1 MSDAERLRQ
10 VINGYRVTQ
19 AIRVAATLGIS
30 DLLVDGPLAVAELA
44 DRAGAHP
51 GSLYRLMRALAGI
64 GVYEELAGQR
74 FALAPMGRALCSDA
88 AEPVAGWAAYVGRP
102 AHWQAWSALL
112 HSVQTGENAFESMFG
127 EDVWSY
133 RRSHPD
139 EGAAFDAAMTSGS
152 ASGGRAIAN
161 GYDFGVF
168 GVVADV
174 GGGRGGLLAAILNRH
189 PSVRGILLDQPH
201 VVARAPELLEAAGVA
216 DRCEVRAGSFFDG
229 VPAGADAYLL
239 KHVVHDW
246 DDVQATA
253 ILGVCRRDM
262 PADAV
267 VLLIERIVP
276 GLADDVETR
285 LDAALSD
292 LNMLVGPGG
301 QERTVAEFEALLD
314 GAGLRLDRVVS
325 VARDVS
331 IIEARPR

>member
-1 MSDAERLRQ
+1 MSDAARLRQ

-19 AIRVAATLGIS
+19 AIRVAATLSLS
-30 DLLVDGPLAVAELA
+30 DLLADGPLHVAELA

-51 GSLYRLMRALAGI
+51 GALYRLMRALAGV

-88 AEPVAGWAAYVGRP
+88 AEPVAGWAAFVGRP

-152 ASGGRAIAN
+152 ASGGRAIAH

-174 GGGRGGLLAAILNRH
+174 GGGRGGLLAAILTRH

-201 VVARAPELLEAAGVA
+201 VVSVAPELLDAAGVA
-216 DRCEVRAGSFFDG
+216 ERCEVRAGSFFDA

-253 ILGVCRRDM
+253 ILSVCRRDM
-262 PADAV
+262 PQHAV

-301 QERTVAEFEALLD
+301 QERTVAEYDALLD
-314 GAGLRLDRVVS
+314 GAGLRLDRIVTI
-325 VARDVS
+325 ARDVS
-331 IIEARPR
+331 VIEARPR